1 MGGRPAA
8 TNDRRGDPGPRPPG
22 RRPIPLTRAPPTP
35 LTTDERAPT
44 RATREE
50 AAMRRPIVI
59 EDPDERERRQ
69 REEDEER
76 VLDQDE
82 R

>member
-1 MGGRPAA
+1 M
-8 TNDRRGDPGPRPPG
+8 RPPS
-22 RRPIPLTRAPPTP
+22 
-35 LTTDERAPT
+35 
-44 RATREE
+44 
-50 AAMRRPIVI
+50 VI

-82 R
+82 RWEEEDRAGLGPWRAWAHRVARRERARRVRDDHDGELP

>member
-1 MGGRPAA
+1 
-8 TNDRRGDPGPRPPG
+8 
-22 RRPIPLTRAPPTP
+22 
-35 LTTDERAPT
+35 
-44 RATREE
+44 
-50 AAMRRPIVI
+50 MRLPIVI

-82 R
+82 RWEQEDRAGLGPWGAWAHRTGPPRARSAGARRP